1 MNQSSFA
8 EKVLERRRV
17 PAAASRRYI
26 SVEQAE
32 AILEETI
39 DYVGRHEDAVTYK
52 YLLGHR
58 KRLVETLVRIPCAD
72 KPDAA
77 CLDVG
82 CFGYMAF
89 WAWRHLGYSRVEGIE
104 FRPDLKAAK
113 SARKL
118 KVWDDDV

>member
-32 AILEETI
+32 AILDETI

-89 WAWRHLGYSRVEGIE
+89 WRGGTWGIAGWRASSSVPTSR
-104 FRPDLKAAK
+104 RPSRCA
-113 SARKL
+113 S
-118 KVWDDDV
+118 